1 MENNLNIVKSEFKEL
16 PNNIEAEQS
25 VIGSILV
32 TNEIFDEISTI
43 ISSINFYDPMHQK
56 IYNAIESLIYKGMLA
71 NPITL
76 KNYFEDEKDDLD
88 VPEYLVKI
96 TKFST
101 SIRQAIEYSKIIYDM
116 FVRREL
122 IKISEQTIDNAK
134 ITDLDSSGQNI
145 IENSERLLFDLA
157 EKGSFNSSLI
167 KFDDAM
173 KQTIEM
179 ASAAYKNE
187 GGIVGVPTGL
197 RDLDDKLGGLHQS
210 DLIIIA
216 GRPSMG
222 KTSLATNIAFNAAK
236 HIQDNQKK
244 SSVAFFSLEMSSEQL
259 STRILS
265 EQARIGSND
274 IRRGRISDE
283 QFDQFLETSKN
294 IAELPLFIDETP
306 AISIA
311 AMSNRARRIKR
322 LHGLDMIVVD
332 YIQLM
337 RGTTYNKDGRVQEI
351 SQITQGLKAI
361 AKELGVPV
369 VALSQLSRQVEQRD
383 DHKPQLADLRESGSI
398 EQDADVVMFVY
409 REGYY
414 LQRKEPRE
422 ATVEHAEWQAKMNE
436 VAHLA
441 EIIIGKQRHGPIGK
455 VTLEFEKDLQNL
467 KILKLIKFKYK
478 TLMLTSLYENTI
490 LKNPKFIILIL
501 FITLISFGYYSKDFR
516 LDASSETLLIE
527 DDPDLEYLRE
537 ITNRYGSKEFLVLTY
552 TPNEGM
558 ISNTSINNLL
568 SLKYKIQ
575 SLDWVHSVI
584 TLLDI
589 PLLNNTDAPLQERL
603 KGFKTLKDEDVD
615 KNRGFKE
622 ILESPVFRNFVISE
636 SGKTSGIIVN
646 IKQNPILEDIENRS
660 KKEIDEHRD
669 KIKKQNHKNILEIR
683 DVIKSYDDVG
693 KIYLGGIPMIADD
706 MMTFIK
712 SDIIVFGLGVL
723 LFIIATLWFVFKK

>member
-1 MENNLNIVKSEFKEL
+1 MENNLTIVKEKFKEL

-43 ISSINFYDPMHQK
+43 ISNINFYDPMHQK

-76 KNYFEDEKDDLD
+76 KNYFEDEKDEIDI
-88 VPEYLVKI
+88 PEYLVKI

-101 SIRQAIEYSKIIYDM
+101 SVRQAIEYSKIIYDM

-122 IKISEQTIDNAK
+122 IKISEQTIDSAK
-134 ITDLDSSGQNI
+134 INDLDINGQNI

-187 GGIVGVPTGL
+187 EGIVGVPTGL

-236 HIQDNQKK
+236 YIQDNGKK
-244 SSVAFFSLEMSSEQL
+244 SSIAFFSLEMSSEQL

-322 LHGLDMIVVD
+322 LHGLDMVVVD

-337 RGTTYNKDGRVQEI
+337 RGTTFNKDGRVQEI

-383 DHKPQLADLRESGSI
+383 DHKPQLSDLRESGSI

-455 VTLEFEKDLQNL
+455 VTLEFEERFT
-467 KILKLIKFKYK
+467 KFKD
-478 TLMLTSLYENTI
+478 TQ
-490 LKNPKFIILIL
+490 
-501 FITLISFGYYSKDFR
+501 
-516 LDASSETLLIE
+516 
-527 DDPDLEYLRE
+527 
-537 ITNRYGSKEFLVLTY
+537 
-552 TPNEGM
+552 
-558 ISNTSINNLL
+558 IN
-568 SLKYKIQ
+568 
-575 SLDWVHSVI
+575 
-584 TLLDI
+584 
-589 PLLNNTDAPLQERL
+589 
-603 KGFKTLKDEDVD
+603 
-615 KNRGFKE
+615 
-622 ILESPVFRNFVISE
+622 
-636 SGKTSGIIVN
+636 
-646 IKQNPILEDIENRS
+646 
-660 KKEIDEHRD
+660 
-669 KIKKQNHKNILEIR
+669 
-683 DVIKSYDDVG
+683 
-693 KIYLGGIPMIADD
+693 
-706 MMTFIK
+706 
-712 SDIIVFGLGVL
+712 
-723 LFIIATLWFVFKK
+723 

>member
-1 MENNLNIVKSEFKEL
+1 MENNLNIVKDKFKEL

-32 TNEIFDEISTI
+32 INEIFDEISTI

-122 IKISEQTIDNAK
+122 IKISEQTIDSAK
-134 ITDLDSSGQNI
+134 INDLDTNGQNI
-145 IENSERLLFDLA
+145 IESSERLLFDLA
-157 EKGSFNSSLI
+157 EKGSFNSSLV

-236 HIQDNQKK
+236 HIQDNGKK
-244 SSVAFFSLEMSSEQL
+244 SSIAFFSLEMSSEQL

-322 LHGLDMIVVD
+322 LHGLDMVVVD

-351 SQITQGLKAI
+351 SQITQGLKAV

-369 VALSQLSRQVEQRD
+369 LALSQLSRQVEQRD
-383 DHKPQLADLRESGSI
+383 NHQPQLADLRESGSI

-414 LQRKEPRE
+414 LSRTEPRE

-455 VTLEFEKDLQNL
+455 VTLEFEERFT
-467 KILKLIKFKYK
+467 KFKD
-478 TLMLTSLYENTI
+478 TQ
-490 LKNPKFIILIL
+490 
-501 FITLISFGYYSKDFR
+501 
-516 LDASSETLLIE
+516 
-527 DDPDLEYLRE
+527 
-537 ITNRYGSKEFLVLTY
+537 
-552 TPNEGM
+552 
-558 ISNTSINNLL
+558 IN
-568 SLKYKIQ
+568 
-575 SLDWVHSVI
+575 
-584 TLLDI
+584 
-589 PLLNNTDAPLQERL
+589 
-603 KGFKTLKDEDVD
+603 
-615 KNRGFKE
+615 
-622 ILESPVFRNFVISE
+622 
-636 SGKTSGIIVN
+636 
-646 IKQNPILEDIENRS
+646 
-660 KKEIDEHRD
+660 
-669 KIKKQNHKNILEIR
+669 
-683 DVIKSYDDVG
+683 
-693 KIYLGGIPMIADD
+693 
-706 MMTFIK
+706 
-712 SDIIVFGLGVL
+712 
-723 LFIIATLWFVFKK
+723 

>member
-1 MENNLNIVKSEFKEL
+1 MENNLSVVKENFREL

-32 TNEIFDEISTI
+32 TNEIFDEINTI
-43 ISSINFYDPMHQK
+43 ISNANFYDPMHQK
-56 IYNAIESLIYKGMLA
+56 IFNAIESMIYKGMLA

-76 KNYFEDEKDDLD
+76 KNFFENEKDELNI
-88 VPEYLVKI
+88 PEYLVKI

-101 SIRQAIEYSKIIYDM
+101 SARQAIEYSKIIYDM

-122 IKISEQTIDNAK
+122 IKISESIIDNAK
-134 ITDLDSSGQNI
+134 ENDLDNSGQNI
-145 IENSERLLFDLA
+145 IENSEKLLYDLA
-157 EKGSFNSSLI
+157 EKGTFNSSLI

-236 HIQDNQKK
+236 NIQDNGKK

-259 STRILS
+259 STRIIS

-283 QFDQFLETSKN
+283 QFDQFLETSKD
-294 IAELPLFIDETP
+294 ISELPLFIDETP

-322 LHGLDMIVVD
+322 LHGLDLVVVD

-337 RGTTYNKDGRVQEI
+337 KGLFNNKDGRVQEI

-369 VALSQLSRQVEQRD
+369 LALSQLSRQVEQRD

-455 VTLEFEKDLQNL
+455 VTLEFEERFT
-467 KILKLIKFKYK
+467 KFKD
-478 TLMLTSLYENTI
+478 TQ
-490 LKNPKFIILIL
+490 
-501 FITLISFGYYSKDFR
+501 
-516 LDASSETLLIE
+516 
-527 DDPDLEYLRE
+527 
-537 ITNRYGSKEFLVLTY
+537 
-552 TPNEGM
+552 
-558 ISNTSINNLL
+558 NN
-568 SLKYKIQ
+568 
-575 SLDWVHSVI
+575 
-584 TLLDI
+584 
-589 PLLNNTDAPLQERL
+589 
-603 KGFKTLKDEDVD
+603 
-615 KNRGFKE
+615 
-622 ILESPVFRNFVISE
+622 
-636 SGKTSGIIVN
+636 
-646 IKQNPILEDIENRS
+646 
-660 KKEIDEHRD
+660 
-669 KIKKQNHKNILEIR
+669 
-683 DVIKSYDDVG
+683 
-693 KIYLGGIPMIADD
+693 
-706 MMTFIK
+706 
-712 SDIIVFGLGVL
+712 
-723 LFIIATLWFVFKK
+723 

>member
-1 MENNLNIVKSEFKEL
+1 VENNLSIVKDQFKEL
-16 PNNIEAEQS
+16 PNNIEAEQA

-32 TNEIFDEISTI
+32 SNDIFDEISTI

-56 IYNAIESLIYKGMLA
+56 IYEAIESLVYKGMLA

-76 KNYFEDEKDDLD
+76 KNYFEDEKDDLN

-101 SIRQAIEYSKIIYDM
+101 SVRQAVEYSKIIYDM

-122 IKISEQTIDNAK
+122 IKISEQTIDSAK
-134 ITDLDSSGQNI
+134 LNELDTNGQTI

-157 EKGSFNSSLI
+157 EKGSFNSSLV
-167 KFDDAM
+167 KFDEAM

-187 GGIVGVPTGL
+187 EGIVGVPTGL

-222 KTSLATNIAFNAAK
+222 KTSLATNIAFNAAQK
-236 HIQDNQKK
+236 LQDTGKK
-244 SSVAFFSLEMSSEQL
+244 SSIAFFSLEMSSEQL
-259 STRILS
+259 STRIIS
-265 EQARIGSND
+265 EQARISSND

-283 QFDQFLETSKN
+283 QFDKFLETSKN
-294 IAELPLFIDETP
+294 IAELPLYIDETP

-322 LHGLDMIVVD
+322 LFGLDMIVVD

-337 RGTTYNKDGRVQEI
+337 RGTTFNKDGRVQEI

-361 AKELGVPV
+361 AKELAVPV

-441 EIIIGKQRHGPIGK
+441 QIIIGKQRHGPIGN
-455 VTLEFEKDLQNL
+455 VTLEFEERFT
-467 KILKLIKFKYK
+467 KFKD
-478 TLMLTSLYENTI
+478 TQ
-490 LKNPKFIILIL
+490 
-501 FITLISFGYYSKDFR
+501 
-516 LDASSETLLIE
+516 
-527 DDPDLEYLRE
+527 
-537 ITNRYGSKEFLVLTY
+537 
-552 TPNEGM
+552 
-558 ISNTSINNLL
+558 IN
-568 SLKYKIQ
+568 
-575 SLDWVHSVI
+575 
-584 TLLDI
+584 
-589 PLLNNTDAPLQERL
+589 
-603 KGFKTLKDEDVD
+603 
-615 KNRGFKE
+615 
-622 ILESPVFRNFVISE
+622 
-636 SGKTSGIIVN
+636 
-646 IKQNPILEDIENRS
+646 
-660 KKEIDEHRD
+660 
-669 KIKKQNHKNILEIR
+669 
-683 DVIKSYDDVG
+683 
-693 KIYLGGIPMIADD
+693 
-706 MMTFIK
+706 
-712 SDIIVFGLGVL
+712 
-723 LFIIATLWFVFKK
+723 